1 MRNSMRGDESVVPR
15 GPLMPRGSR
24 RAWRLTVALIVLA
37 TGATSAGAQERT
49 LVLRNNE
56 SAFEVEVDRL
66 VQELLQKRRIVV
78 SIVGSVQQMQGSL
91 RTVEFNDEQRAHIER
106 SIRQLRERLT
116 SLESDGV
123 RIRNRLGEICD
134 ADRQPAGWV
143 GIAYS
148 VSANATRQDDG
159 RVIMRF
165 ENHPSIE
172 SVEPGS
178 PADKAGI
185 RGGDRILAMA
195 GRDLRDAEIDFTP
208 LLKPGTRIP
217 FRVQRGS
224 ESRVLTVTV
233 EPRPSGFSTPCPW
246 VDERIAAA
254 FAPSQMML
262 TVTSEDP
269 ESPGATAPLG
279 TRVIVQRGAPMV
291 AVTPPVPP
299 VPPVPPLPPV
309 GVGGGASSVVFG
321 GAQFI
326 PVSAELSAALGVE
339 RGLLVIG
346 TGRGSPA
353 EQSGLRTGD
362 VLVAV
367 DGRPV
372 ASPQV
377 FLQAVEE
384 STRHQLRLQLVRRGK
399 PVTAMLR
406 W

>member
-1 MRNSMRGDESVVPR
+1 MRNSLGGVDGIVQRGVI
-15 GPLMPRGSR
+15 
-24 RAWRLTVALIVLA
+24 RLREARCARHLAVALTLLVQGVA
-37 TGATSAGAQERT
+37 TAGAQDRT
-49 LVLRNNE
+49 LVLRSNE

-66 VQELLQKRRIVV
+66 VQELLQKRRIVL
-78 SIVGSVQQMQGSL
+78 SIVGSMQQMQGSL
-91 RTVEFNDEQRAHIER
+91 RTVEFTDEQRAQMER
-106 SIRQLRERLT
+106 SIRQLRERLA
-116 SLESDGV
+116 SLETDGA

-208 LLKPGTRIP
+208 LLTPGTRIL
-217 FRVQRGS
+217 FKVQRGR
-224 ESRVLTVTV
+224 ETRELTVTV
-233 EPRPSGFSTPCPW
+233 EPRPSDFSTPCPW

-262 TVTSEDP
+262 TMTSE
-269 ESPGATAPLG
+269 APDAPVAAAAQG
-279 TRVIVQRGAPMV
+279 TRLTVQRPAPV
-291 AVTPPVPP
+291 ATVPVAPTPPA
-299 VPPVPPLPPV
+299 PPLPPV
-309 GVGGGASSVVFG
+309 GVGGGASSLAIG
-321 GAQFI
+321 GAQLI

-367 DGRPV
+367 DGRPIG
-372 ASPQV
+372 SPLV
-377 FLQAVEE
+377 FLRAVDA
-384 STRHQLRLQLVRRGK
+384 STRRQLQLQLVRRGK
-399 PVTAMLR
+399 PVAVTLR